1 MRRSNAYSCAMST
14 YKRIR
19 PALIFIFAVWAA
31 ATQAQGG
38 YGLSG
43 ELLAADRVHAR
54 KALENRFGQEVASS
68 YRLVANGCFLPS
80 CTDVQ
85 SRTAVYV
92 RAAAPLGV
100 LRREYEVHCSAP
112 AGSARGWTCGL
123 PGTHYFIPTT
133 HSVVRASVAGD
144 VDDDEVRR
152 LAAYLQSECNEIA
165 VGGSISVR
173 KSPRQE
179 DAQKLWVWVGLTTFT
194 LQPSP
199 DDAGCPLRIERTGR
213 IVT

>member
-1 MRRSNAYSCAMST
+1 MRRSNAYSCAMSMFM
-14 YKRIR
+14 RIR
-19 PALIFIFAVWAA
+19 PALMLIFATWAA
-31 ATQAQGG
+31 ATHAQVG

-43 ELLAADRVHAR
+43 ELLAADRVYAR
-54 KALENRFGQEVASS
+54 QALEKRFGQEVASS

-123 PGTHYFIPTT
+123 PGTLYFMPTR
-133 HSVVRASVAGD
+133 HSVVRAAVAAD
-144 VDDDEVRR
+144 VADEEVQR
-152 LAAYLQSECNEIA
+152 LAAYFQSDCNEVA
-165 VGGSISVR
+165 AGGSISVR
-173 KSPRQE
+173 KSPRKE
-179 DAQKLWVWVGLTTFT
+179 DAQTLWVWAGLRTFT

-199 DDAGCPLRIERTGR
+199 DDAGCPLRIEQTGR